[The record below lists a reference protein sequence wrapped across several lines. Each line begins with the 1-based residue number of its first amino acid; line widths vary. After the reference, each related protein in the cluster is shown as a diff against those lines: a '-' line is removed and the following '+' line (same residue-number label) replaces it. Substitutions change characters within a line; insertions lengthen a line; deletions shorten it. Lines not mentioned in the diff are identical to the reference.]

1 MALECA
7 CAPVLGY
14 LSCLIASPPPPL
26 RLPFRISQSR
36 IGIGTNPTMM
46 ELPPSSPLNRLSLL
60 QSQGRGVSLLAY
72 PLIPYLQ
79 TLGQQSSAVSAHIRS
94 KSPFVVVIR
103 SCLCDSDASNATKRI
118 ILLAIA
124 SYLVQHI
131 INLSLV
137 LFPSSLTSRHIHY
150 TLAILPLRALRAL
163 VVTPFF
169 YLVNKYSLSNRAVD
183 SFPSCSSLSI
193 LP

>member
-1 MALECA
+1 MK
-7 CAPVLGY
+7 
-14 LSCLIASPPPPL
+14 
-26 RLPFRISQSR
+26 
-36 IGIGTNPTMM
+36 
-46 ELPPSSPLNRLSLL
+46 LPPSSPLNRLSLL
-60 QSQGRGVSLLAY
+60 QSHGQGVSLLVY

-94 KSPFVVVIR
+94 KFPFVVVTR

-150 TLAILPLRALRAL
+150 TLAILPLRAL
-163 VVTPFF
+163 VVTPFLH
-169 YLVNKYSLSNRAVD
+169 LVNNNSRSNRAVD
-183 SFPSCSSLSI
+183 SFSSYSYLSI
-193 LP
+193 LS

>member
-1 MALECA
+1 MLWKRPLMALECA

-14 LSCLIASPPPPL
+14 LSCLICATPPPPL
-26 RLPFRISQSR
+26 RLPFRISHSR
-36 IGIGTNPTMM
+36 IGIGTNSTMM
-46 ELPPSSPLNRLSLL
+46 KLPPSSPLNRLSLL
-60 QSQGRGVSLLAY
+60 QSQGQGVSLLVY

-79 TLGQQSSAVSAHIRS
+79 TLGQQSSAVSAYIRS
-94 KSPFVVVIR
+94 KSPFVVVTR

-137 LFPSSLTSRHIHY
+137 LSHPLSRHAIY
-150 TLAILPLRALRAL
+150 TTHSPYFLYVLLLL
-163 VVTPFF
+163 
-169 YLVNKYSLSNRAVD
+169 LLS
-183 SFPSCSSLSI
+183 ST
-193 LP
+193 